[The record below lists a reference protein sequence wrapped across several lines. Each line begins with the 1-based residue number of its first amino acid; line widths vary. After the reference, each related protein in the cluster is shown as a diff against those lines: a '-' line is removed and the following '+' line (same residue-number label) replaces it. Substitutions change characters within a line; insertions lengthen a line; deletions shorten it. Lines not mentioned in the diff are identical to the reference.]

1 MTPYR
6 TEKPVLPCR
15 GAGSLYGG
23 IVRRGNPLFC
33 RSQKNLT
40 GQQSRTPLSRTGN
53 DPRQNRKIGAPMRG
67 RRFFIWGYRAAGESS
82 VLPEKSDRAAD
93 PGHLRPER
101 GNELIQ
107 NRKTGAPIR
116 GCRFFIWGIE
126 QQGKP
131 LFCRSRKNTTGQQSR
146 TPPSRTG
153 NDPRQNRKTGVPMQG
168 CRFFFMMDSQRR
180 ASQKQ
185 DCSAWVI
192 PSLRCRER
200 DFSLSV
206 KICAKGILPWLKCR
220 SIMKLSRS

>member
-1 MTPYR
+1 MTPDR
-6 TEKPVLPCR
+6 TEKPALR
-15 GAGSLYGG
+15 YKGRRFFIWG

-33 RSQKNLT
+33 RRNPT
-40 GQQSRTPLSRTGN
+40 GQQTRTPLSRAEN
-53 DPRQNRKIGAPMRG
+53 DPIQNRKTGASIQG
-67 RRFFIWGYRAAGESS
+67 RRFFIWGYRAAGES
-82 VLPEKSDRAAD
+82 
-93 PGHLRPER
+93 
-101 GNELIQ
+101 
-107 NRKTGAPIR
+107 
-116 GCRFFIWGIE
+116 
-126 QQGKP
+126 

-146 TPPSRTG
+146 APPSRTG
-153 NDPRQNRKTGVPMQG
+153 NDPRQNRKTGVPVQG

-185 DCSAWVI
+185 DCSAWVM

>member
-1 MTPYR
+1 MTPDR
-6 TEKPVLPCR
+6 TEKPAFPCR
-15 GAGSLYGG
+15 DAGSFYEGLSSRENPCSAEAGG
-23 IVRRGNPLFC
+23 IRPG
-33 RSQKNLT
+33 
-40 GQQSRTPLSRTGN
+40 SRP
-53 DPRQNRKIGAPMRG
+53 G
-67 RRFFIWGYRAAGESS
+67 R
-82 VLPEKSDRAAD
+82 
-93 PGHLRPER
+93 LRPER

-107 NRKTGAPIR
+107 NRRTGAPIR

-206 KICAKGILPWLKCR
+206 KIWAKGILPWLKCR